1 MLINNWYVA
10 ARTNEIGATPFK
22 SRMLGLDF
30 VLFRDSA
37 GKIHCLSDVCCHR
50 GGALHRGAVHLGTP
64 KGDCIACPY
73 HGWEFNTEGACTK
86 IPAVGEEIAVPK
98 RARID
103 SYPVQEKMGMVWVFL
118 GDEEEN
124 QRPAIPDWYEP
135 FLASPDWR
143 VVTYDYV
150 YTDVNWVRLGE
161 NSVDTSHPAF
171 VHKAF
176 GNRLSPKANIVPI
189 TETPHGATV
198 TRVRAAPPI
207 SQKTGAMQKILPT
220 DRKTTRVT
228 LEFSMV
234 GITEMLYQEMTTE
247 ISQVLFS
254 ARTPIDEYNTKSY
267 GFQARNFLMEPE
279 HDAER
284 IKGLYQAIEEDHNIV
299 RFVKPKLTP
308 KSTTEEFLIEA
319 DGMELTYR
327 RKVQEWARTRGA
339 IDSDAY
345 LQGSRDKIMVIAS
358 PARKADPK
366 GWVHK
371 TVPLQPLGTA
381 AAAVA
386 AE

>member
-10 ARTNEIGATPFK
+10 ARSAEIGETPFK

-30 VLFRDSA
+30 VLFRDAA
-37 GKIHCLSDVCCHR
+37 GKIHCMSDACCHR
-50 GGALHRGAVHLGTP
+50 GGALHRGSVQ
-64 KGDCIACPY
+64 DDRIACPY
-73 HGWEFNTEGACTK
+73 HGWQFNTAGACTK
-86 IPAVGEEIAVPK
+86 IPAMGDDVNIPK

-103 SYPVQEKMGMVWVFL
+103 TYPVQERMGMAWVFL
-118 GDEEEN
+118 GDADESE
-124 QRPAIPDWYEP
+124 RPQIPDWYEP
-135 FLASPDWR
+135 FLTSPDWR
-143 VVTYDYV
+143 ILTYDYI

-189 TETPHGATV
+189 TDTEYGATV

-207 SQKTGAMQKILPT
+207 TQKTGAMQKILPT

-254 ARTPIDEYNTKSY
+254 TRTPIDEYNTKSY

-284 IKGLYQAIEEDHNIV
+284 LKGLFQAIEEDHNIV

-327 RKVQEWARTRGA
+327 RKVQEYARKFGA
-339 IDSDAY
+339 IDREAFERAAPN
-345 LQGSRDKIMVIAS
+345 QIMVIPS
-358 PARKADPK
+358 PGRKSDPK

-371 TVPLQPLGTA
+371 TVPLQTVPSPE
-381 AAAVA
+381 VMA

>member
-10 ARTNEIGATPFK
+10 ARAHEVGSTPFK

-30 VLFRDSA
+30 VLFRDST
-37 GKIHCLSDVCCHR
+37 GKAHCMSDMCCHR
-50 GGALHRGAVHLGTP
+50 GGALHRGQINSDH
-64 KGDCIACPY
+64 IACPY
-73 HGWEFNTEGACTK
+73 HGWEFNTGGACTK
-86 IPAVGEEIAVPK
+86 IPAMGDGITIPK

-103 SYPVQEKMGMVWVFL
+103 SYPVEERMGLVWVFL
-118 GDEEEN
+118 GDMAEEE
-124 QRPAIPDWYEP
+124 RPKIPDWYEP
-135 FLASPDWR
+135 FLNSPDWR
-143 VVTYDYV
+143 VITYDYL
-150 YTDVNWVRLGE
+150 YSDVNWVRLGE
-161 NSVDTSHPAF
+161 NSTDTAHPAF

-189 TETPHGATV
+189 QDMPYGAKTV
-198 TRVRAAPPI
+198 RERAAPPI
-207 SQKTGAMQKILPT
+207 ANKTGAIAKILPT

-247 ISQVLFS
+247 ITQVLFS
-254 ARTPIDEYNTKSY
+254 ARTPIDEYNTRSY

-284 IKGLYQAIEEDHNIV
+284 LKGLLQAADEDHNIV

-327 RKVQEWARTRGA
+327 RKVQEYARKFGA
-339 IDSDAY
+339 IDRDAFERASPS
-345 LQGSRDKIMVIAS
+345 QIMVIPS
-358 PARKADPK
+358 PLRKTDPK

-371 TVPLQPLGTA
+371 TVPLQNAGSSE
-381 AAAVA
+381 VMA

>member
-10 ARTNEIGATPFK
+10 ARTAEIGATPFK

-30 VLFRDSA
+30 VLFRDTT
-37 GKIHCLSDVCCHR
+37 GKINCVSDVCCHR
-50 GGALHRGAVHLGTP
+50 GGALHRGEV

-73 HGWEFNTEGACTK
+73 HGWEFNGGGACTK
-86 IPAVGEEIAVPK
+86 IPAMGDEITIPK

-118 GDEEEN
+118 GDEEEAK
-124 QRPAIPDWYEP
+124 RPLIPDWYEP
-135 FLASPDWR
+135 YLNAPEWR
-143 VVTYDYV
+143 ILTYDYV

-176 GNRLSPKANIVPI
+176 GNRLSPKANIAPI
-189 TETPHGATV
+189 TETDFGATV

-207 SQKTGAMQKILPT
+207 TQKSGAMQKILPT

-228 LEFSMV
+228 LQFSMV

-254 ARTPIDEYNTKSY
+254 ARTPIDEFNTKSY

-279 HDAER
+279 QDPER
-284 IKGLYQAIEEDHNIV
+284 LKGLYQAIEEDHNIV
-299 RFVKPKLTP
+299 RYVKPKLTP

-327 RKVQEWARTRGA
+327 RKVQDWARTRGA
-339 IDSDAY
+339 IDSEAY
-345 LQGSRDKIMVIAS
+345 EQAAKHHIMVVPS

-371 TVPLQPLGTA
+371 TVPLQSVA
-381 AAAVA
+381 DAAVLA